1 MKIALIALG
10 IGICSGVIAGL
21 CGVGGGLVMVPAF
34 VLLLGMP
41 QKVAVATS
49 LAVIIPTAMAATFVN
64 LRNELVDKQVFIW
77 AAVGA
82 VLTAA
87 LAAAKLKELSDEV
100 LTKVFAIFMI
110 VIGIKLLFSPTPTK
124 KNIAS
129 EQGSGTVSEDRNPT
143 SSDPPAL

>member
-49 LAVIIPTAMAATFVN
+49 LAVIIPTAVAATLVN
-64 LRNELVDKQVFIW
+64 VRNELVDKQVFFW

-82 VLTAA
+82 ALTAA

-100 LTKVFAIFMI
+100 LTKVFAMFMI
-110 VIGIKLLFSPTPTK
+110 LIGIKLLFSPSHPK
-124 KNIAS
+124 KNLAS
-129 EQGSGTVSEDRNPT
+129 DQGAGPVIQDTNSN
-143 SSDPPAL
+143 SSDPPS